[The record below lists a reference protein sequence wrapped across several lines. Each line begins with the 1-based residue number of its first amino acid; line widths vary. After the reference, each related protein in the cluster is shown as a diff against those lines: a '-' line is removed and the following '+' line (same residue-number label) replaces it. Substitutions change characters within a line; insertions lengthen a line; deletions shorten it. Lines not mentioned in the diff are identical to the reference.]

1 MANDKQPKPDVVTY
15 GDHEIITPDTRKL
28 RKLLRPAMPGNDDR
42 SPAPRRRWPRSP
54 VTSRHGCSTNAP
66 GLTRPSQGQEQRPI
80 QTNPPGVV
88 LAAHDVKGDS
98 GTLGYPEVAAA
109 ADSLC
114 RLLEHTPDLAARCR
128 RVGLSET
135 RGAGREC
142 VLSRSAL
149 TGVHGHGSR
158 LLWSAARHIVAADQK
173 TIDLA
178 GAAGVAAP
186 LVEDRRIGSGRG
198 RENRRRRGQWAGIGQ
213 SDQPAGSGRAE
224 EMCDVEFTFG
234 RIAAEPRG
242 ELPRIGLG
250 GGPRHQRICGRVRS
264 QDYHRAAH
272 PRFRH
277 PVITRRLPRD
287 KIGIRP

>member
-1 MANDKQPKPDVVTY
+1 MAFREQSKMASDKPSKPDVVTY

-66 GLTRPSQGQEQRPI
+66 GLTRPSQDQEQRPI

-114 RLLEHTPDLAARCR
+114 RLLEHTPDLPARCR

-158 LLWSAARHIVAADQK
+158 RLWSAARHIVAADQK

-186 LVEDRRIGSGRG
+186 
-198 RENRRRRGQWAGIGQ
+198 
-213 SDQPAGSGRAE
+213 P
-224 EMCDVEFTFG
+224 
-234 RIAAEPRG
+234 
-242 ELPRIGLG
+242 
-250 GGPRHQRICGRVRS
+250 
-264 QDYHRAAH
+264 
-272 PRFRH
+272 
-277 PVITRRLPRD
+277 
-287 KIGIRP
+287 